1 MTLKLKPGEKF
12 YSNKT
17 NEYLWQEQ
25 SKGLNVEARSF
36 ILLKFLWNYE
46 WRKIELTTVHPF
58 LVIAIAGK
66 CKVPCEVSKHHLVV
80 TGHVGG
86 WPGLHI
92 SCYKSLHCLRVPAGD
107 ISTRLMVNRPKERH
121 PGNHNIMT
129 STHCKSWHL
138 ENNISI
144 SWVILLYWDLID

>member
-1 MTLKLKPGEKF
+1 MTLKLKAGEKF

-36 ILLKFLWNYE
+36 IHLKFLWNYE
-46 WRKIELTTVHPF
+46 WRKIELTTAHPF

-86 WPGLHI
+86 WLALHI
-92 SCYKSLHCLRVPAGD
+92 SCYKSLHCPCCQAEGKQAQGERERERD
-107 ISTRLMVNRPKERH
+107 IQAIIILWRQDVQRLAMEILHSQMCLSNQY
-121 PGNHNIMT
+121 NCT
-129 STHCKSWHL
+129 S
-138 ENNISI
+138 
-144 SWVILLYWDLID
+144 

>member
-1 MTLKLKPGEKF
+1 MTLKLKAGEKF

-36 ILLKFLWNYE
+36 IHLKFLWNYE

-86 WPGLHI
+86 WLALHI
-92 SCYKSLHCLRVPAGD
+92 SCYKSLHCPCCQAEG
-107 ISTRLMVNRPKERH
+107 KQAQGERERY

-129 STHCKSWHL
+129 SRCPDTSNGDITHSQMCLS
-138 ENNISI
+138 NQYNCTS
-144 SWVILLYWDLID
+144 